1 MRTLTWLPA
10 VETPALLVRE
20 IEPRDWRP
28 FAGFMLAPSYQRH
41 IAMRLKDEHEVK
53 AFVTRTVARQGDERR
68 NVFHLAAED
77 KASGEAIGDG
87 FIILQR
93 KGLAEIGWGVSPR
106 HWNKGLGTEI
116 GRVLLGLAFER
127 IAAKRTWCKVM
138 ASNVA
143 SSRLARRI
151 GLKHLRS
158 HADYPAGG
166 GRIEAVEI
174 FALTASEYFE
184 SSY

>member
-10 VETPALLVRE
+10 VETKNLIVRE

-28 FAGFMLAPSYQRH
+28 FVSFMLAPTYQRH
-41 IAMRLKDEHEVK
+41 IAMRFKDEDEIK

-68 NVFHLAAED
+68 NVFHLAAEN
-77 KASGEAIGDG
+77 KSSGEAVGDG

-106 HWNKGLGTEI
+106 HWNQGMGSEI
-116 GRVLLGLAFER
+116 GRALLGLVFER
-127 IAAKRTWCKVM
+127 LAANRAWCKVM
-138 ASNVA
+138 APNFA
-143 SSRLARRI
+143 SSKLARRI
-151 GLKHLRS
+151 GMKHLRS
-158 HADYPAGG
+158 HANYPAAG

-174 FALTASEYFE
+174 FALAAREYFE
-184 SSY
+184 APY